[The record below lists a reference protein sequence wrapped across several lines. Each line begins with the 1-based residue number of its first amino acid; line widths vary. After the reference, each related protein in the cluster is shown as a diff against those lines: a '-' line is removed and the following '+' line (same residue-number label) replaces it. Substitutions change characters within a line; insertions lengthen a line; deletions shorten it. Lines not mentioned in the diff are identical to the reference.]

1 MCVDWLGGH
10 GPSVVNSE
18 NLHVL
23 DAAAAA
29 AKYLVVKSRGVVQD
43 EHGVGMEID
52 VAMGCASGGATA
64 VGFETAVTLGQ

>member
-1 MCVDWLGGH
+1 M
-10 GPSVVNSE
+10 NSE

-23 DAAAAA
+23 DAGA
-29 AKYLVVKSRGVVQD
+29 AKYLVLKPRAVVQD
-43 EHGVGMEID
+43 EHGVEMEID